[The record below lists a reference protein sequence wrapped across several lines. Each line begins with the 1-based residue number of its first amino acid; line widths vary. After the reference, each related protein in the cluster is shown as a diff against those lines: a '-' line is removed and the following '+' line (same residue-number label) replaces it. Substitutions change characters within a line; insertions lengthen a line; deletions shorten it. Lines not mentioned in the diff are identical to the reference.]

1 MKKQFLAA
9 GFGLAILASA
19 FVIPHSEAGKIAR
32 SSVNVNDTTPG
43 DTTKPKDTIKIN
55 DLTAMNRDTVPG
67 DTSKPKDSVMF
78 AYNAKD
84 TVPGGDTTKPKDSMH
99 FAAHFAGIT
108 MLKDTVP
115 GDTTKPDTTK
125 PQFDYNMVAYNR

>member
-1 MKKQFLAA
+1 
-9 GFGLAILASA
+9 
-19 FVIPHSEAGKIAR
+19 
-32 SSVNVNDTTPG
+32 
-43 DTTKPKDTIKIN
+43 
-55 DLTAMNRDTVPG
+55 
-67 DTSKPKDSVMF
+67 MF